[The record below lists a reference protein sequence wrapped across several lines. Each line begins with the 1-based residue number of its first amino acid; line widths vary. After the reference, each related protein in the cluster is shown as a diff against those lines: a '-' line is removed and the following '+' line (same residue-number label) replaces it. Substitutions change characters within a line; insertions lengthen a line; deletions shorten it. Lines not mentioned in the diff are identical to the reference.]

1 MYGSP
6 KQYTLPEL
14 LLEAIEL
21 LDFAELLDN
30 EELLD
35 CEELLIDDDDTEL
48 LLDCE
53 ELLTFTELLLC
64 PDCDEENSVA
74 EEDVFP
80 EEIPAPLSP
89 ELSGIQSSELPGLE
103 SLESSTYANPPN
115 ASSNSDW

>member
-1 MYGSP
+1 MF
-6 KQYTLPEL
+6 TEL
-14 LLEAIEL
+14 T
-21 LDFAELLDN
+21 
-30 EELLD
+30 
-35 CEELLIDDDDTEL
+35 DTEGNL
-48 LLDCE
+48 NEDE
-53 ELLTFTELLLC
+53 DFTELLLC
-64 PDCDEENSVA
+64 PDCDEENFVA

>member
-1 MYGSP
+1 MP

-35 CEELLIDDDDTEL
+35 CEELL
-48 LLDCE
+48 
-53 ELLTFTELLLC
+53 TFTELLLC
-64 PDCDEENSVA
+64 PDCDEENFVA